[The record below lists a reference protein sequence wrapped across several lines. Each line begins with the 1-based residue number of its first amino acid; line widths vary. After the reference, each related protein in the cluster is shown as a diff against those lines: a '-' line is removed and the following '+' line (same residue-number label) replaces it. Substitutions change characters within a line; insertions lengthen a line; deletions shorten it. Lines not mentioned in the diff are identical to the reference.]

1 MGWPSVPL
9 STDLPPLILGTATF
23 NSQYNPDP
31 YALPTTA
38 IVHRALSSGIR
49 AFDTSPY
56 YGPAEKLL
64 GRALSTSFA
73 RANYPRYTYRL
84 LTKVGRIGASSFDY
98 SRSWVRRSVRRS
110 LSRLDTPYLD
120 VVYCHDVEFVTP
132 EEVLTAVRELRRIR
146 DTEGT
151 VRYVGISGYPV
162 DVLCSLAELV
172 LRETGEPLDAV
183 MSYAN
188 FTIQNTRLL
197 TEGLP
202 RLLAAGVDVV
212 PNASPLGMG
221 LLRREGVPIGSMG
234 DFHPAPNGLR
244 SAIHESSAWI
254 DNQGEKLEVVA
265 IRFAL
270 ESWLR
275 HGSST
280 GALGPPLA
288 PSASSDPGFLSATTM
303 GVGEKLGVSV
313 MGVSNLDELNE
324 TLRVW
329 RSIVEG
335 LENGLDDNPST
346 PIPLPIP
353 DADKMIMEDT
363 QPGDTYFDAKA
374 VQKGTEI
381 STAFSTT
388 TSTSTSSSNPFKS
401 KAPATLT
408 PSDGLITDRE
418 WSRNRRTR
426 ILALSQRIR
435 EMLGPEWVDYA
446 WDSPG
451 EGFVNTL
458 PTEHMLDDGKGD
470 GIEHERCGDESGA
483 AATGLYDGNDMG
495 AGGEGGSSMIDDTMP
510 LTPPLEAIDK

>member
-1 MGWPSVPL
+1 MGRPSVPL
-9 STDLPPLILGTATF
+9 STDLPPLVLGTATF

-56 YGPAEKLL
+56 YGPAETLL
-64 GRALSTSFA
+64 GRALSTPFA

-84 LTKVGRIGASSFDY
+84 LTKVGRVGASSFDY
-98 SRSWVRRSVRRS
+98 SRPWIQRSVRQS

-132 EEVLTAVRELRRIR
+132 DEVLNAVRELRRIR

-151 VRYVGISGYPV
+151 LRYVGISGYPI
-162 DVLCSLAELV
+162 DVLCSLAELI

-234 DFHPAPNGLR
+234 DFHPAPDGLR

-254 DNQGEKLEVVA
+254 DKQGEKLEVVA

-275 HGSST
+275 HGSSA

-303 GVGEKLGVSV
+303 GVGDKLGVSV

-335 LENGLDDNPST
+335 LENGLDDTTT
-346 PIPLPIP
+346 PIPET
-353 DADKMIMEDT
+353 DKVMEHT
-363 QPGDTYFDAKA
+363 QPGNSYFDPET
-374 VQKGTEI
+374 VQRGTDI
-381 STAFSTT
+381 STAFHTAYKP
-388 TSTSTSSSNPFKS
+388 NKS
-401 KAPATLT
+401 EAPSALT
-408 PSDGLITDRE
+408 PSVGLITDRE

-435 EMLGPEWVDYA
+435 EMLGPDWVDYA
-446 WDSPG
+446 WSSPD
-451 EGFVNTL
+451 EGFVNVL
-458 PTEHMLDDGKGD
+458 PTDHSISDGKTDTEAENYGD
-470 GIEHERCGDESGA
+470 QRSNTA
-483 AATGLYDGNDMG
+483 LYEANDAE
-495 AGGEGGSSMIDDTMP
+495 AGGSSSMIDATAMP
-510 LTPPLEAIDK
+510 LTPPLEAIDKS